1 MPFTKSALNQYSRVG
16 TESGVANADPHRL
29 IQMLMEGALEKISVA
44 KGCMQR
50 GEVSEKGRQIS
61 WAISII
67 NGLAAGLDME
77 KGGEIA
83 QNLNA
88 LYDYMCGRLLESN
101 IHNKV
106 EYLDEVSELMHQ
118 IKAGWDAI
126 PRILSG
132 QPVSS
137 ANVAPGNR

>member
-106 EYLDEVSELMHQ
+106 EYLDEVSEL
-118 IKAGWDAI
+118 
-126 PRILSG
+126 
-132 QPVSS
+132 
-137 ANVAPGNR
+137 